1 MSDKNQ
7 DELRKRFNRSA
18 NLDTD
23 EKESTDEENTD
34 AESAASS
41 ERNETEERNQT
52 DDTNE
57 RDEIDDTD
65 NTDETGE
72 TEEVDQTD
80 GTDERNER
88 DEIDDTGELDEIGET
103 DETGQ
108 SQGQSPG
115 GLKGRKQVA
124 MYLPAELRGELSD
137 FYEELDARST
147 LAGDGGL
154 QKNREFYEGVIEF
167 VLDHRQAFADS
178 LGIEIDDE

>member
-7 DELRKRFNRSA
+7 DELRKRFNRSP
-18 NLDTD
+18 NRETD
-23 EKESTDEENTD
+23 ENESTDEESTD

-41 ERNETEERNQT
+41 ERNETGERNQ
-52 DDTNE
+52 
-57 RDEIDDTD
+57 TD

-72 TEEVDQTD
+72 TDEIDQTD
-80 GTDERNER
+80 GTDERNES
-88 DEIDDTGELDEIGET
+88 DEMDDTDELDEMGET
-103 DETGQ
+103 DGTGQ